1 MNSVV
6 VGFGKVGYF
15 QYRGHGHSCLLV
27 KVVKSLVAKNAVRVQ
42 VHSQRLLICDVC
54 FLFLATKIKMKT
66 SFLILSLFCFGHI
79 SAQTK
84 TYDTLPNLPEHYTH
98 RYELFKNE
106 PLVKGRVI
114 MVGNSITEG
123 GKWKILLNDTT
134 VTNRGI
140 SGDVT
145 FGVLN
150 RIREITERK
159 PSKLFL
165 LIGIN
170 DLSRNTPGKVILK
183 NIFTIV
189 EKIKS
194 KSPETSIY
202 LQSILPTNDTFKN
215 LNKNFIGKGKHI
227 TAINAQLKKKAKKL
241 QYTYVDLYFNFI
253 DVDGRMDARYSS
265 DGLHL
270 NATGYDH
277 WIEVLKKGKFL

>member
-1 MNSVV
+1 
-6 VGFGKVGYF
+6 
-15 QYRGHGHSCLLV
+15 
-27 KVVKSLVAKNAVRVQ
+27 
-42 VHSQRLLICDVC
+42 
-54 FLFLATKIKMKT
+54 
-66 SFLILSLFCFGHI
+66 
-79 SAQTK
+79 
-84 TYDTLPNLPEHYTH
+84 
-98 RYELFKNE
+98 
-106 PLVKGRVI
+106 